1 LTVDGAGCHDASAI
15 SEAKQEEGSVK
26 SSDSR
31 NEKYRQ
37 RYRDAVQPH
46 LSEPLLALG
55 VFNRPGGI
63 QAIDGEGLA
72 AAVDGD
78 AKEREEAGRR
88 ASDQRRARGDADR
101 VHVFGFN
108 ARSSSIDVENE
119 LMVWERR
126 GLQVQTQSTM
136 TATRLQLT
144 PVGGDTV
151 ELEWLKMA
159 GDFND
164 EAVQALSQPV
174 G

>member
-1 LTVDGAGCHDASAI
+1 
-15 SEAKQEEGSVK
+15 VK
-26 SSDSR
+26 SSGDR

-37 RYRDAVQPH
+37 RYREAVQQH
-46 LSEPLLALG
+46 LSEPLLAVG

-63 QAIDGEGLA
+63 QAIGMAKVSPLLSMVMRKSAKKQAGGLPTTVA
-72 AAVDGD
+72 LAITPT
-78 AKEREEAGRR
+78 
-88 ASDQRRARGDADR
+88 R

-108 ARSSSIDVENE
+108 ARSSSIETENE
-119 LMVWERR
+119 LMAWDRR
-126 GLQVQTQSTM
+126 GLQVQTQQTM

-144 PVGGDTV
+144 PEGGDTI

-174 G
+174 S

>member
-1 LTVDGAGCHDASAI
+1 M
-15 SEAKQEEGSVK
+15 K
-26 SSDSR
+26 SSGDR

-37 RYRDAVQPH
+37 KYREAVQQH
-46 LSEPLLALG
+46 LSEPLLAVG

-63 QAIDGEGLA
+63 QAIGMAKVSPLLSMMMRKSAKKQAGGLPTTVA
-72 AAVDGD
+72 LAVTPT
-78 AKEREEAGRR
+78 
-88 ASDQRRARGDADR
+88 R

-108 ARSSSIDVENE
+108 ARSSSIETENE
-119 LMVWERR
+119 LMAWDRR
-126 GLQVQTQSTM
+126 GLQVQTQQTM

-144 PVGGDTV
+144 PEGGDTI

-174 G
+174 S

>member
-1 LTVDGAGCHDASAI
+1 
-15 SEAKQEEGSVK
+15 
-26 SSDSR
+26 
-31 NEKYRQ
+31 
-37 RYRDAVQPH
+37 
-46 LSEPLLALG
+46 
-55 VFNRPGGI
+55 
-63 QAIDGEGLA
+63 
-72 AAVDGD
+72 
-78 AKEREEAGRR
+78 
-88 ASDQRRARGDADR
+88 
-101 VHVFGFN
+101 VFGFN

>member
-1 LTVDGAGCHDASAI
+1 
-15 SEAKQEEGSVK
+15 VK
-26 SSDSR
+26 SSGDR

-37 RYRDAVQPH
+37 KYREAVQQH
-46 LSEPLLALG
+46 LSEPLLAVG

-63 QAIDGEGLA
+63 QAIGMAKVSPLLSMMMRKSAKKQAGGLPTTVA
-72 AAVDGD
+72 LAVTPT
-78 AKEREEAGRR
+78 
-88 ASDQRRARGDADR
+88 R

-108 ARSSSIDVENE
+108 ARSSSIETENE
-119 LMVWERR
+119 LMAWDRR
-126 GLQVQTQSTM
+126 GLQVQTQQTM

-144 PVGGDTV
+144 PEGGDTI

-174 G
+174 S

>member
-63 QAIDGEGLA
+63 QAIGMAKVSPLLSMAMRKSAKKQAGGHPTSVALA
-72 AAVDGD
+72 VTPTECTCSGSTRDRAASMS
-78 AKEREEAGRR
+78 RT
-88 ASDQRRARGDADR
+88 S
-101 VHVFGFN
+101 
-108 ARSSSIDVENE
+108 
-119 LMVWERR
+119 
-126 GLQVQTQSTM
+126 
-136 TATRLQLT
+136 
-144 PVGGDTV
+144 
-151 ELEWLKMA
+151 
-159 GDFND
+159 
-164 EAVQALSQPV
+164 
-174 G
+174 

>member
-1 LTVDGAGCHDASAI
+1 
-15 SEAKQEEGSVK
+15 VK

-46 LSEPLLALG
+46 LSEPLLAVG

-63 QAIDGEGLA
+63 QAIGMAKVSPLLSMMMRKSAKKQAGGLPTSVA
-72 AAVDGD
+72 LAVTPT
-78 AKEREEAGRR
+78 
-88 ASDQRRARGDADR
+88 Q

-108 ARSSSIDVENE
+108 ARSSSIDTGNE
-119 LMVWERR
+119 LMVWGRR
-126 GLQVQTQSTM
+126 GLRVQTESTM

-144 PVGGDTV
+144 PEGGETI

-159 GDFND
+159 GDFNG
-164 EAVQALSQPV
+164 EAVQALSQAV

>member
-1 LTVDGAGCHDASAI
+1 M
-15 SEAKQEEGSVK
+15 K

-37 RYRDAVQPH
+37 KYRDSVQPH
-46 LSEPLLALG
+46 LSEPLLAVG

-63 QAIDGEGLA
+63 QAIGMAKVSPLLSMMMRKSAKKQAGGLPTSVA
-72 AAVDGD
+72 LAITPT
-78 AKEREEAGRR
+78 
-88 ASDQRRARGDADR
+88 Q
-101 VHVFGFN
+101 VHVYGFN

-119 LMVWERR
+119 LMVWERQ
-126 GLQVQTQSTM
+126 GLQVETQSTV

-144 PVGGDTV
+144 PSGGETI

-174 G
+174 S

>member
-1 LTVDGAGCHDASAI
+1 
-15 SEAKQEEGSVK
+15 VK
-26 SSDSR
+26 SSGDR

-37 RYRDAVQPH
+37 KYREAVQQH
-46 LSEPLLALG
+46 LSEPLLAVG

-63 QAIDGEGLA
+63 QAIGMAKVSPLLSMMMRKSAKKQAGGLPTTVA
-72 AAVDGD
+72 LAITPT
-78 AKEREEAGRR
+78 
-88 ASDQRRARGDADR
+88 R

-108 ARSSSIDVENE
+108 ARSSSIETENE
-119 LMVWERR
+119 LMAWDRR
-126 GLQVQTQSTM
+126 GLQVQTQQTM

-144 PVGGDTV
+144 PERGDTI

-174 G
+174 S